1 MADETNKSAESAREQ
16 VDALKDTLNIRSK
29 LNQEEQYSLDLAK
42 QTAKTL
48 ERQSQ
53 GLDSSR
59 RLSEQIKSK
68 FKEKNKLLE
77 TQTKLTDQI
86 KKASKEQQ
94 DRVLQNLG
102 TQKTLTAEIDKQEK
116 IVSELLSRE
125 ETLTKQQQ
133 EQLKGAQQLIGDQY
147 TQLDT
152 LKEQLTK
159 EDQILASQY
168 QLVDATNKEI
178 SAREKDLETLNEI
191 KSSMGA
197 IAKISGALGE
207 LPVVGGLFKNS
218 LAEAEAEMV
227 KIAEETG
234 KVPSK
239 LDAARIQFK
248 AFEKNALAAAMAGV
262 VKNAL
267 EVDKAMNDVQRSTG
281 MSQMQVSGLN
291 YELQG
296 ASVASGNMYVTSVD
310 MLKTFGEIS
319 KQIGMSA
326 EALGAQA
333 VVEATALKDQ
343 MGLSAEAAGGFAG
356 QARISGKNVKEAG
369 KEVFDV
375 VNKSNKLNKTMYSGS
390 EILAE
395 VGNVSA
401 EIGAQFGFNTE
412 ALAEAA
418 IEAKRLG
425 MNMSDLNNIASKLV
439 DFESSISAELEA
451 ELLTGQQLNLEKA
464 RELALTNDLAGLG
477 KELEKQGITAEKYS
491 KMNRIQQEAQAKA
504 LGMSSEQMGKML
516 MQQEY
521 AKLGAEEFT
530 EKYGEQNY
538 EAAKQVDVQKQL
550 EAALTKIA
558 DAVAPI
564 VGFFAN
570 LVSNA
575 YVLYTVI
582 GVYLFSKLG
591 AIKDT
596 FTSMKDSLKESTKLA
611 KDMGKALVDKFK
623 GKGKSFADK
632 RQMVLDRQ
640 GGGLADKAAANT
652 DKAKG
657 ATKGAKG
664 AGPGGFLKSLGDG
677 LASMGEKGR
686 SKDIMK
692 GAVALG
698 VTVAVMGAGFA
709 FAMQMIKDVDPVQM
723 IAFSG
728 SLTALGLTVAFM
740 GKVGKDIMKGA
751 LAMVVMA
758 GGLIP
763 AAYAFSLLA
772 GVDASSIIAF
782 SVALPLLA
790 LALAGLGALFMG
802 PQLIA
807 FGLGIAMISALGLAI
822 IPAAMAF
829 NLLKDAD
836 IESILSQ
843 MIQFGTVA
851 PQLMMVGGSLVAIA
865 AGLSLMAGAG
875 LLALPIIGALTALG
889 LVAPALESIAG
900 IFFGGGG
907 EEGEDE
913 TMEILIE
920 IRDAIKSG
928 GKVYLDG
935 NEVGKTLKLGTY
947 KT

>member
-42 QTAKTL
+42 QTARTL

-94 DRVLQNLG
+94 DKVLQNLG
-102 TQKTLTAEIDKQEK
+102 TQKTLSAEIDKQEK
-116 IVSELLSRE
+116 IISELLSRE
-125 ETLTKQQQ
+125 ETLTAEQQQ
-133 EQLKGAQQLIGDQY
+133 KLKGAQQLVGEQY
-147 TQLDT
+147 SQLDA

-178 SAREKDLETLNEI
+178 SAREKDLETLNQI

-218 LAEAEAEMV
+218 LQEAEAEMV

-248 AFEKNALAAAMAGV
+248 AFEKNALAAAMAGI

-267 EVDKAMNDVQRSTG
+267 EVDKSMNNVQRSTG
-281 MSQMQVSGLN
+281 MSEMQVAGLN

-310 MLKTFGEIS
+310 MLKTFGEIT

-369 KEVFDV
+369 EEIFDV

-418 IEAKRLG
+418 IQAKRLG
-425 MNMSDLNNIASKLV
+425 MNMSDLNSIASKLV

-538 EAAKQVDVQKQL
+538 EAAKQVDVQKKL

-564 VGFFAN
+564 LTFFAN
-570 LVSNA
+570 LLSNSL
-575 YVLYTVI
+575 VLYSVL
-582 GVYLFSKLG
+582 GVMLFSKVKG
-591 AIKDT
+591 IAKSFGTMRDN
-596 FTSMKDSLKESTKLA
+596 LKESYKFA
-611 KDMGKALVDKFK
+611 KDLVKSGINK
-623 GKGKSFADK
+623 ITGKGASFADK

-640 GGGLADKAAANT
+640 KSLADKAAANT

-664 AGPGGFLKSLGDG
+664 AGPGGFLESLGNG
-677 LASMGEKGR
+677 LASMGNQMGK
-686 SKDIMK
+686 IMQ
-692 GAVALG
+692 GALALG
-698 VTVAVMGAGFA
+698 FTVAVMGASFA
-709 FAMQMIKDVDPVQM
+709 FAMQVIKDVDPVQM

-790 LALAGLGALFMG
+790 LALAGLGTLFMG

-807 FGLGIAMISALGLAI
+807 FGLGIAMIAALGLAI

-843 MIQFGTVA
+843 MIQFGSVA
-851 PQLMMVGGSLVAIA
+851 PQLMMLGGSLVAIA